1 MTKVPLFRDTR
12 AFPLPTS
19 LAAVNHPPVSP
30 LSRRFKTVHFSSFSS
45 SPRVSLSPMASVQS
59 RLSAFSS
66 ITSCYST
73 SSSSPSSAFSST
85 ATTALVSVGTSPQ
98 CRRKCY
104 RDGRISFQRSVCRA
118 MVQQAVPGATAAYAK
133 EMERLSAKESLLL
146 AFKDAGGFEAL
157 VTGKTTDMERIDV
170 NERITALERV
180 NPTPRPTTRFPS
192 TLASLRKMQVV
203 IKDGNA
209 MITAKLKV
217 LNSIESKFTLSTKLT
232 VEGPVRMK
240 EQYVEGVPEMPT
252 VIEET
257 IPDQLKGALGQA
269 VNTVQQLPLPIRDAF
284 SSGLKVPLPGSFERL
299 FMISYLDTEI
309 LIIRDA
315 AGVPEVLTRLE
326 SPLEE
331 GVIEYES

>member
-1 MTKVPLFRDTR
+1 
-12 AFPLPTS
+12 
-19 LAAVNHPPVSP
+19 
-30 LSRRFKTVHFSSFSS
+30 
-45 SPRVSLSPMASVQS
+45 MASVQS

-180 NPTPRPTTRFPS
+180 NPTPRPTTSPFLEGRWNFEWFGSGSPGLFAARFLFERFPS

-240 EQYVEGVPEMPT
+240 EQYVEGVLEMPT